1 MINLPGKEEFFKD
14 LKNIGIEDIE
24 YINNIVP
31 ELDIVN
37 NCLKKLLELNGKT
50 LSDVEKQEAMET
62 AETMLKSAYHGLL
75 YAGFKSEPIT
85 SVTFLSNGTSIF
97 KPLQKMLKLI
107 NFWKTFSEANKEHE
121 ALFYKNLKQVM
132 NIAKGLEE
140 SNKDIQRLQSLRNVT
155 KEYERFYLKNIRNPW
170 LLKIFQ
176 VKRTSFND
184 LPTGLETASEMLDNF
199 NNELKAFAGNLQMYD
214 GFEQLQ
220 KLVPSVPLDIGNLT
234 GFVTEFNKCNSL
246 PVKPI
251 LQTEISNLIENVNSV
266 QKLHRVLVHVS
277 SLSTDI
283 LKKYTN
289 ENEWSFGM
297 SYTMK

>member
-1 MINLPGKEEFFKD
+1 MKNL
-14 LKNIGIEDIE
+14 I
-24 YINNIVP
+24 
-31 ELDIVN
+31 
-37 NCLKKLLELNGKT
+37 
-50 LSDVEKQEAMET
+50 
-62 AETMLKSAYHGLL
+62 
-75 YAGFKSEPIT
+75 
-85 SVTFLSNGTSIF
+85 
-97 KPLQKMLKLI
+97 
-107 NFWKTFSEANKEHE
+107 KTF
-121 ALFYKNLKQVM
+121 
-132 NIAKGLEE
+132 
-140 SNKDIQRLQSLRNVT
+140 LRNVT

-184 LPTGLETASEMLDNF
+184 LTTGLETASEMLDNF